1 MDRVWK
7 TGGNK
12 KQKKVFEFLFACAI
26 STILLFQEASMAAE
40 NSFDIVSKIDMA
52 EVTNAVTQ
60 AMKEIG
66 QRFDFKGSKSN
77 ITQEK
82 DALVVVSDDDYK
94 LKSVIDILQN
104 KLVKRGVPI
113 KNVSYGKVEAALA
126 GTVRQRLALQQGI
139 PTDKAKEIVK
149 AIKDSKI
156 KVQASI
162 QADQVRVSG
171 KSRDDLQTVIQ
182 LLKGKEF
189 GIELQYD
196 NYRSA

>member
-1 MDRVWK
+1 
-7 TGGNK
+7 
-12 KQKKVFEFLFACAI
+12 
-26 STILLFQEASMAAE
+26 MATE

-104 KLVKRGVPI
+104 KLVKRGVPT

-126 GTVRQRLALQQGI
+126 GTVRQRLTLQQGI

-171 KSRDDLQTVIQ
+171 KSRDDLQTVMQ
-182 LLKGKEF
+182 LLKGREF

-196 NYRSA
+196 NYRSS

>member
-1 MDRVWK
+1 
-7 TGGNK
+7 
-12 KQKKVFEFLFACAI
+12 
-26 STILLFQEASMAAE
+26 MAAE
-40 NSFDIVSKIDMA
+40 NSFDIVSKIDMS

-82 DALVVVSDDDYK
+82 DALVVVSDDEFK
-94 LKSVIDILQN
+94 LKSVIDILQG
-104 KLVKRGVPI
+104 KLVKRGVPV
-113 KNVSYGKVEAALA
+113 KNLSYEKVETALG
-126 GTVRQRLALQQGI
+126 GTVRQRIALVSGI
-139 PTDKAKEIVK
+139 PTDKAKQIVK
-149 AIKDSKI
+149 AIKDAKS

-171 KSRDDLQTVIQ
+171 KSRDDLQSVIT

-189 GIELQYD
+189 GIELQFE
-196 NYRSA
+196 NYRST

>member
-1 MDRVWK
+1 MV
-7 TGGNK
+7 
-12 KQKKVFEFLFACAI
+12 
-26 STILLFQEASMAAE
+26 AE
-40 NSFDIVSKIDMA
+40 NSFDIVSKIDMS

-60 AMKEIG
+60 AMKEIS

-82 DALVVVSDDDYK
+82 DALVLISDDEYK
-94 LKSVIDILQN
+94 LKSVVDILHT

-113 KNVSYGKVEAALA
+113 KNLSSGKVETALG
-126 GTVRQRLALQQGI
+126 GTVRQRLLLQQGI
-139 PTDKAKEIVK
+139 PTDKAKEIVRT
-149 AIKDSKI
+149 IKDSKI

-171 KSRDDLQTVIQ
+171 KSRDDLQAVIQ

-189 GIELQYD
+189 GIELQFD
-196 NYRSA
+196 NYRST